1 MVTGDGAYIKKL
13 NRNFILG
20 KIVEHGMIS
29 RAELSKVTGLNKA
42 TISVQVAELLD
53 TELIFETQQEHN
65 VVGRRPIMLSLN
77 RKVGCVLGIDLDY
90 KEITYTLS
98 DLLGFPLFSD
108 TYELNSSNYDEIRE
122 LIANQIKSY
131 QIKSADRRYGLVSV
145 VIAIHGTVGKDET
158 IFFIPQHQWRNKNL
172 KADLEKDIEISV
184 HIENNANLCAF
195 AEKIFKHHHSD
206 NLLCISMYS
215 GIGLGIIMDGE
226 VIKGYHGYAGE
237 MGHMVLFP
245 DGLPCKCG
253 NKGCW
258 ELYASEASLFSL
270 LSQKMNKKDIGYQDI
285 QHWINT
291 REPEV
296 CEHMNRFIK
305 HLSIGLNNII
315 NLYNPETI
323 VLNSELLHLYPNA
336 IEEIKANLTSSVSQ
350 YRELVISDLGKN
362 ASIMGACAFGIK
374 KFLEIPELSLE
385 LSDRLLPIETK

>member
-20 KIVEHGMIS
+20 KIVASGMIS
-29 RAELSKVTGLNKA
+29 RAELSKITGLNKA

-53 TELIFETQQEHN
+53 TELVYETQQEHN

-77 RKVGCVLGIDLDY
+77 REAGCVLGIDLDY
-90 KEITYTLS
+90 KQITYTLS
-98 DLLGFPLFSD
+98 DLLGFPLISD

-122 LIANQIKSY
+122 LIANHIKY
-131 QIKSADRRYGLVSV
+131 YKSKCTNMRYGMVSV

-172 KADLEKDIEISV
+172 KADLEKDLEISV
-184 HIENNANLCAF
+184 HIENNANLSAF
-195 AEKIFKHHHSD
+195 SEKIFKHHDSD
-206 NLLCISMYS
+206 NLLTISMYS

-270 LSQKMNKKDIGYQDI
+270 LSQKMNKKDINYQDI
-285 QHWINT
+285 QHWIKTN
-291 REPEV
+291 EPEV
-296 CEHMNRFIK
+296 SKHMNTFIK
-305 HLSIGLNNII
+305 HVSIGLNNII

-362 ASIMGACAFGIK
+362 ATVMGACALGIK
-374 KFLEIPELSLE
+374 NFLEIPELSLE
-385 LSDRLLPIETK
+385 LSERLLPIETK

>member
-13 NRNFILG
+13 NRNFILS
-20 KIVEHGMIS
+20 KIVEYGMIS
-29 RAELSKVTGLNKA
+29 RAELSKITGLNKA
-42 TISVQVAELLD
+42 TISVQVVELLD
-53 TELIFETQQEHN
+53 KELIYETQQEHN

-77 RKVGCVLGIDLDY
+77 REAGCVLGIDLDY
-90 KEITYTLS
+90 KQITYTLS
-98 DLLGFPLFSD
+98 DLLGFPLISD
-108 TYELNSSNYDEIRE
+108 TYELNSSNYEEIRA
-122 LIANQIKSY
+122 LIANHIKDY
-131 QIKSADRRYGLVSV
+131 KKKCMNMRYGMVSV

-172 KADLEKDIEISV
+172 KADLEKDLEISV
-184 HIENNANLCAF
+184 HIENNANLSAF
-195 AEKIFKHHHSD
+195 SEKIYKHHDTD
-206 NLLCISMYS
+206 NLLTISMYS

-258 ELYASEASLFSL
+258 ELYASEASLFSI
-270 LSQKMNKKDIGYQDI
+270 LSQAMNKRDISYQDI
-285 QHWINT
+285 QHWIKT
-291 REPEV
+291 SEPEV
-296 CEHMNRFIK
+296 SKHMNTFIK
-305 HLSIGLNNII
+305 HVSIGINNII

-362 ASIMGACAFGIK
+362 ATVMGACALGIK
-374 KFLEIPELSLE
+374 NFLEIPELNLE
-385 LSDRLLPIETK
+385 LSERLLPANK